1 MEVHLPKELDAQKAI
16 AEIYKATIK
25 SISLK
30 NSLKFSLQAH
40 EEQEEYG
47 DVVYLLAGP
56 LEYLVDPC
64 LGHGEL
70 EGGADEAD
78 HDEGPGI

>member
-1 MEVHLPKELDAQKAI
+1 MTGIL
-16 AEIYKATIK
+16 
-25 SISLK
+25 
-30 NSLKFSLQAH
+30 LQAH

-47 DVVYLLAGP
+47 DVVDLLAGP
-56 LEYLVDPC
+56 LEYLVDPG

-78 HDEGPGI
+78 HDERPGI